1 MEISH
6 AEDALLSFAH
16 CFLITLL
23 ALTTVT
29 ISIAAPPEQPKPA
42 GPVYVSLDSWIYPA
56 LKRLASLGYAPDEES
71 LSAPWTRRQ
80 CLTLVEEA
88 QDIAA
93 RRSTKESA
101 GTLNSE
107 AQQLIAALKAEFAR
121 DDNAAASASVESL
134 YTRYTQIAG
143 SPLRDSYHFGQ
154 TIVDDFG
161 RPYSQGGS
169 TVDGFS
175 AYGTLGR
182 FSAYFRGE
190 YQYAGGRDAYSQS
203 VNDAIASAD
212 GVPPQ
217 TAAAVKST
225 NRFDPLE
232 MYLGARFGDFNVTI
246 GKQSLWWGPG
256 SDSAFAFTNNAE
268 PFYAIRVAQEL
279 PIVLP
284 GPFRF
289 LGRIRTEFVLGKL
302 AGHQYPPRPLINAQK
317 ITLQLTQD
325 FEIGFSRSS
334 IFGGVG
340 HPLTTGSFF
349 SSFFSTSSTGGTGFG
364 SVNDPGDRRSGF
376 DFRWRVPGLRRY
388 LTIYSDSLADDE
400 PNPLASPR
408 RSAWGPGIY
417 ITQLP
422 RLKHLDLRFETY
434 STWLYRGDA
443 GGQFIYWNDQYR
455 DAYTNDGNLLGSS
468 VGRDARAYS
477 VSSTY
482 WWSAQNTLT
491 ASFRQTKTGSNFI
504 PGGGTQTDVSLS
516 LQRELRP
523 NLLGKFFVQYERYY
537 IPILGAPKQDVTASV
552 EFTFSPKT
560 LTIRR

>member
-1 MEISH
+1 V
-6 AEDALLSFAH
+6 
-16 CFLITLL
+16 
-23 ALTTVT
+23 TV
-29 ISIAAPPEQPKPA
+29 SIAAPSEQPKPT
-42 GPVYVSLDSWIYPA
+42 GPVYVALDSWIYPA

-101 GTLNSE
+101 GAINSE
-107 AQQLIAALKAEFAR
+107 ALRLIAALKTEFAR

-134 YTRYTQIAG
+134 YSRYTQIAG

-154 TIVDDFG
+154 TIVNDFG

-190 YQYAGGRDAYSQS
+190 YQYAGGRDAYSQNIS
-203 VNDAIASAD
+203 DALAAAD
-212 GVPPQ
+212 GVPPR

-225 NRFDPLE
+225 DRFDPLE

-349 SSFFSTSSTGGTGFG
+349 SSFFSTSSTGGTAFG
-364 SVNDPGDRRSGF
+364 SGNDPGDRRSGF

-400 PNPLASPR
+400 PNPLASPH
-408 RSAWGPGIY
+408 RSAWGPGMY

-443 GGQFIYWNDQYR
+443 GGQFIYWNNQYR

-552 EFTFSPKT
+552 EFTFSPKN

>member
-1 MEISH
+1 M
-6 AEDALLSFAH
+6 
-16 CFLITLL
+16 
-23 ALTTVT
+23 
-29 ISIAAPPEQPKPA
+29 
-42 GPVYVSLDSWIYPA
+42 
-56 LKRLASLGYAPDEES
+56 
-71 LSAPWTRRQ
+71 PWTRQQ
-80 CLTLVEEA
+80 CRTLVDEA
-88 QDIAA
+88 QDIAS
-93 RRSTKESA
+93 RRSTKDNA
-101 GTLNSE
+101 GELNAE
-107 AQQLIAALKAEFAR
+107 ALRLIAALKVEFAGDGDER
-121 DDNAAASASVESL
+121 ASVKVESL
-134 YTRYTQIAG
+134 YTRYMQVAG

-154 TIVDDFG
+154 TIDNDFG

-190 YQYAGGRDAYSQS
+190 YQYAGGRNAYSQ
-203 VNDAIASAD
+203 NLTNFIAGAD

-217 TAAAVKST
+217 PAAAIKASDK
-225 NRFDPLE
+225 FDPLE
-232 MYLGARFGDFNVTI
+232 MYLGARFGDFNVTV

-256 SDSAFAFTNNAE
+256 SDSAFAFSNNAE
-268 PFYAIRVAQEL
+268 PFYAIRVAQAV

-284 GPFRF
+284 GPLRF
-289 LGRIRTEFVLGKL
+289 LGRIRTEFLVGKL
-302 AGHQYPPRPLINAQK
+302 SGHQYPPRPFINAQK
-317 ITLQLTQD
+317 ITLQLTED
-325 FEIGFSRSS
+325 FEVGFSRSS

-340 HPLTTGSFF
+340 HPLTTGSFLD
-349 SSFFSTSSTGGTGFG
+349 SIFSTSSTGGTAFG

-388 LTIYSDSLADDE
+388 LTVYSDSLADDE
-400 PNPLASPR
+400 PNPLSSPR
-408 RSAWGPGIY
+408 RSAWGPGLY

-434 STWLYRGDA
+434 STLLYRGDA

-455 DAYTNDGNLLGSS
+455 DAYTNNGNLLGSW

-477 VSSTY
+477 ASSTY

-491 ASFRQTKTGSNFI
+491 ASFRQIKTGGNFL
-504 PGGGTQTDVSLS
+504 PGGGTQTDVSLT

-537 IPILGAPKQDVTASV
+537 IPILSTPKQDVTASV
-552 EFTFSPKT
+552 EFTFSPKDWVA
-560 LTIRR
+560 RRQ